1 MTKEDIPTQ
10 LYQSTRI
17 KHALVQ
23 DNNPHFLIIS
33 YLCQKSPGNPNKTEN
48 SALTITDLTSYQNAM
63 LRADAIH

>member
-1 MTKEDIPTQ
+1 MTKENIPTQ

-23 DNNPHFLIIS
+23 DNNPYFLIIS
-33 YLCQKSPGNPNKTEN
+33 YLCQKSPEDPNETEN

-63 LRADAIH
+63 SRADAIH